1 MDAFTLVMIIRL
13 ADREQRTRMH
23 YALKRRYARSRYMH
37 RADPRIK
44 TVYCPRSFK
53 VDAPLKAK
61 REG

>member
-13 ADREQRTRMH
+13 ADREQRTRIR
-23 YALKRRYARSRYMH
+23 YSLKRRYARSRYMH

-44 TVYCPRSFK
+44 TAYCQRSFK
-53 VDAPLKAK
+53 VDAPLKLK